1 MATDSAWLVV
11 AWISLHAMA
20 FAWACGTRV
29 AAGSCVEWLAHLGF
43 YVALT
48 AVGGAACIGRLV
60 DISWVWSGL
69 TLMAMV
75 ITAVVDFGR
84 GGDPVTVEVLY

>member
-1 MATDSAWLVV
+1 MAMDSTWLVV
-11 AWISLHAMA
+11 GWISLHVMA
-20 FAWACGTRV
+20 FAWACGTRI

-43 YVALT
+43 YLALT
-48 AVGGAACIGRLV
+48 AVGAAACIGRLV

-75 ITAVVDFGR
+75 ITVVVDYGH
-84 GGDPVTVEVLY
+84 GDDSVTAEVLY